1 MGLLWIGWGRNKI
14 VRLSLV
20 TCMNDE
26 HPDEYDPE
34 KGVTSG
40 PPEPPSSGYPGDYQD
55 PGMSYQGYSL
65 EELAGAEDGGEG
77 EEIYSKP
84 A

>member
-1 MGLLWIGWGRNKI
+1 
-14 VRLSLV
+14 
-20 TCMNDE
+20 MNDE

-77 EEIYSKP
+77 EEIYS
-84 A
+84 